1 MIPQFHQKPYGALP
15 SALSRQNLSVLFETP
30 NPKDP
35 FCLRDK
41 AMLELL
47 YGCGLRAHELAGL
60 KVPGLRLDQGYLRCF
75 GKGRRERLVP
85 IGHKATAA
93 VQEYLRDQRP
103 RLVSA
108 HSGDCLFLSRSG
120 HPLSR
125 VEVWRVFKKYAKRAG
140 FSESIVTHDMRRAF
154 ASHLLQGGADLD
166 SVRLML
172 GHAHLTTTQRYLFI
186 GLDQLKQTCRRFH
199 PAFQ

>member
-1 MIPQFHQKPYGALP
+1 MIFPQRPYPSLPPALD
-15 SALSRQNLSVLFETP
+15 RQNLPVLFETP
-30 NPKDP
+30 DARDP

-41 AMLELL
+41 AMLEFL

-60 KVPGLRLDQGYLRCF
+60 KVSGLRLDKGYLRCF
-75 GKGRRERLVP
+75 GKGRRERIVP
-85 IGHKATAA
+85 IGRKAIAA

-103 RLVSA
+103 RLVSV

-125 VEVWRVFKKYAKRAG
+125 VEVWRVFKKYARRAG
-140 FSESIVTHDMRRAF
+140 FPESTVTHDMRRAF
-154 ASHLLQGGADLD
+154 ASHLFQGGADLD

-172 GHAHLTTTQRYLFI
+172 GHAHLTTTQRYLFVTT
-186 GLDQLKQTCRRFH
+186 DQLKNACRRFH
-199 PAFQ
+199 PGY